1 MPRQSAQVVTKVDD
15 RNLVVTI
22 YEIPVMEDLL
32 ISFTKEAALS
42 RFKNRSLAV
51 DSPVARD
58 IKDFLLKSNVV
69 GE

>member
-1 MPRQSAQVVTKVDD
+1 MPRQAIQVVTRVED
-15 RNLVVTI
+15 RDLVVTV
-22 YEIPVMEDLL
+22 YEIPIMEDLL
-32 ISFTKEAALS
+32 ISFTKEAALT

-58 IKDFLLKSNVV
+58 VKDFLLKSNVV